1 MSTDVALRGD
11 STALMT
17 LTDWAAEL
25 DAAYTIAQKLCVT
38 AFCPAHFKGKP
49 AEAAA
54 AILTGHELGLT
65 PMAALRSIF
74 MISGT
79 PGMYAKVMVAVA
91 QSRGHQVWVAEQ
103 SDERVVVKGKRKGE
117 AETYETVWD
126 PARVKLAGLETN
138 AKYRTN
144 KQQMMV
150 ARGQAEIARQ
160 VAADALHGIPYSVEE
175 LEDMPPVRATAT
187 VTSRASA
194 RAILDHARAEALEVP
209 HENVMATAATD
220 DPEPVEIGDAPPA
233 MTTAQGRK
241 LYALL
246 KDTDRADRDEGLR
259 YLSLLL
265 GREVT
270 STKTLTKDEATTAI
284 DSLDRELAGEGGLP
298 ASDELPLDGA

>member
-1 MSTDVALRGD
+1 MSTDVALRSD

-25 DAAYTIAQKLCVT
+25 DAAYAIAQKLCAT
-38 AFCPAHFKGKP
+38 AFAPAHFKGKP
-49 AEAAA
+49 ADAAA

-91 QSRGHQVWVAEQ
+91 QSRGHQILVVEQ
-103 SDERVVVKGKRKGE
+103 SDERVVVRGKRKGE
-117 AETYETVWD
+117 AETVETVWT
-126 PARVKLAGLETN
+126 PERVKTAGLESN
-138 AKYRTN
+138 SKYRTSR
-144 KQQMMV
+144 QQMMV

-194 RAILDHARAEALEVP
+194 RALMEAARAEAVETP
-209 HENVMATAATD
+209 YDE
-220 DPEPVEIGDAPPA
+220 EPVHEIGDAP
-233 MTTAQGRK
+233 TAASTEQVAELMR
-241 LYALL
+241 LL
-246 KDTDRADRDEGLR
+246 
-259 YLSLLL
+259 
-265 GREVT
+265 REVGQAT
-270 STKTLTKDEATTAI
+270 APKARKRIEEAIGRVVDAPKDLTGDEAQRVIA
-284 DSLDRELAGEGGLP
+284 SVLAEVEANLP
-298 ASDELPLDGA
+298 VSDELPLDGE